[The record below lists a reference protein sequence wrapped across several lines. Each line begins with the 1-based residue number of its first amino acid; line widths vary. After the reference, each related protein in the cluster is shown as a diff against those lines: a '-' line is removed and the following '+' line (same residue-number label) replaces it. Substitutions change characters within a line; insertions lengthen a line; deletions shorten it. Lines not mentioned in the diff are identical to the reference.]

1 MINTVLKSSQIV
13 GLSDEHQ
20 WSQTK
25 VFDNILITLEVKSD
39 GTFSAA
45 DEGDKFLAEIA
56 FILREKK
63 PQDKEAFIGVVNQFL
78 LTGNL
83 AASLKS
89 LVIGMIVGTEIYIY
103 CKGEGSA
110 ILKRGDLWSPI
121 LVDEGLVYGKI
132 EIQDLIVCSTATFNR
147 LLDGDTVMNKFIEEK
162 DPFIAG
168 EKLGTILQNLNDSKG
183 AAAVFAVF
191 DSSEAKAQ
199 ETTPTTD
206 NQTALI
212 KEEISS
218 LDQNIVVPEIAKKAP
233 LFKFKLPENIR
244 IPIPNLHIKEFLATP
259 KKRVLAV
266 ALVLSVLLVGSIV
279 IGLGK
284 LDSQQSGNS
293 QILPELSDKVVEGE
307 GLIDLDNRGARD
319 VLKEAQVT
327 LTSLQEKYKK
337 GTKERIEVENL
348 LQRTDNALK
357 QVLKIYPVD
366 LNVFLDLTV
375 VKEGAIAQ
383 RFSLYENNLV
393 TLDSKNVSVILTN
406 TQSLAS
412 SIVGGGSKTPQASLI
427 GIHGNNI
434 FVLTSAG
441 IVKID
446 SISKKQEVVVSD
458 LKEVSQAVDLAGYA
472 GNVYIY
478 DGGTRKIWK
487 FMALDSGYSSA
498 KTYLP
503 DESTIPMEVI
513 SMAID
518 GSVWLLGDNQV
529 KKYTRGSEE
538 PFSLENLDQ
547 PLVQANNIYTGDESE
562 FIYLLDGNRVVVYDK
577 SGVYVAQYEWNQT
590 AEITDMVVAEKIKK
604 ILLLSQST
612 IYSID
617 LK

>member
-1 MINTVLKSSQIV
+1 MINTVLKSSQII

-25 VFDNILITLEVKSD
+25 VFDNILITLEVESD
-39 GTFSAA
+39 GTFSAT
-45 DEGDKFLAEIA
+45 DEGDKFLAGIA

-63 PQDKEAFIGVVNQFL
+63 PQDKEAFTGVINQFL
-78 LTGNL
+78 LTSNL
-83 AASLKS
+83 SGSLKS
-89 LVIGMIVGTEIYIY
+89 LVVGMVVGTEIYIF
-103 CKGEGSA
+103 CKGKGSA

-121 LVDEGLVYGKI
+121 LVDEGLVCGKI
-132 EIQDLIVCSTATFNR
+132 ETQDLIVCSTATFNR
-147 LLDGDTVMNKFIEEK
+147 LLDGETVMNKFIEEK

-191 DSSEAKAQ
+191 DNSELQVQVEAEAKV
-199 ETTPTTD
+199 EETPTV
-206 NQTALI
+206 TAD
-212 KEEISS
+212 K
-218 LDQNIVVPEIAKKAP
+218 NIVVPEIAKKAP
-233 LFKFKLPENIR
+233 FFKFKLPKNIR
-244 IPIPNLHIKEFLATP
+244 IPIPNLHIKELLATP

-266 ALVLSVLLVGSIV
+266 ALVLSVFLVGSIV

-393 TLDSKNVSVILTN
+393 TLDNKNVSVILTN
-406 TQSLAS
+406 AQSLAS

-434 FVLTSAG
+434 FVLTSSG

-446 SISKKQEVVVSD
+446 TASKKQEVIVSD

-503 DESTIPMEVI
+503 DDSTVPMEVV

-538 PFSLENLDQ
+538 PFSLEILDQ
-547 PLVQANNIYTGDESE
+547 PLIQAKNIYTDDESE

-577 SGVYVAQYEWNQT
+577 SGVYVSQYEWNQT
-590 AEITDMVVAEKIKK
+590 VVITDMVVAQKIKK